1 MKNPELIWNDVIK
14 ELQDQCAHNEEFLSW
29 ITGLYFEY
37 KGDAFL
43 VHCQNIYFLNG
54 FREKCWETMQKLLHA
69 HTGLPLANITLGLDS
84 GQKPVLQKQRV
95 LAVKTVETLEN
106 KEINAEDRESASESA
121 EVESNLNP
129 SFNFD
134 NFIEGKSNQLA
145 RAAAIHV
152 AQNPGKAYNPFFIYG
167 DVGLGK
173 THLMHAT
180 GKMIRELYPK
190 TRVLYLHS
198 ERFVAD
204 VIKAL
209 ECKTL
214 ANFKHYYRNID
225 ALLIDDVQFLAGK
238 DRSQEE
244 FFYLFNTLVEGQ
256 SQIILT
262 SDTYPS
268 EIRGVANRLKSRF
281 SGGVTTAIE
290 KPDLETRVAILQNKA
305 KAEQVEISYEIA
317 FAIAE
322 RFDSNIRELEG
333 AFRKV
338 IASRN
343 LTGTTISLET
353 VVELLRDNPGKEL
366 GGKVSIEAVQ
376 LATCNF
382 FNVPLVDLLSEKRER
397 QVARPRQ
404 IAMSLC
410 KDITGASLQEIG
422 KAFGGRDHTTVLHA
436 AKKVKSLLETDTEI
450 KESFYQLKKKL
461 IEK

>member
-1 MKNPELIWNDVIK
+1 MKNPELIWNDVMK
-14 ELQDQCAHNEEFLSW
+14 ELQDRCANNEEFLNW

-37 KGDAFL
+37 KGDVFL
-43 VHCQNIYFLNG
+43 VHCQNSYFLNA
-54 FREKCWETMQKLLHA
+54 FRENCWEIMQKLLQA
-69 HTGLPLANITLGLDS
+69 HTGLPFAKITLGLDS
-84 GQKPVLQKQRV
+84 GQKPVAQKQPV
-95 LAVKTVETLEN
+95 LAVTTVEPLEKQRTN
-106 KEINAEDRESASESA
+106 VEDKDSDSENAEL
-121 EVESNLNP
+121 ESNLNP

-134 NFIEGKSNQLA
+134 NFVEGKSNQLA

-152 AQNPGKAYNPFFIYG
+152 AHNPGKAYNPFFIYG

-198 ERFVAD
+198 ERFISD

-214 ANFKHYYRNID
+214 SNFKHSYRNID

-244 FFYLFNTLVEGQ
+244 FFYLFNALVEGQ

-268 EIRGVANRLKSRF
+268 EIKGVANRLKSRF

-290 KPDLETRVAILQNKA
+290 KPDLETRVAILRSKA

-322 RFDSNIRELEG
+322 RFDDNIRELEG

-343 LTGTTISLET
+343 LTGTTIDLEA
-353 VVELLRDNPGKEL
+353 VAELLKDNPRKESSNR
-366 GGKVSIEAVQ
+366 VSIEAVQ

-450 KESFYQLKKKL
+450 KENFYQLKKKL

>member
-1 MKNPELIWNDVIK
+1 MKNPELIWNDVMK
-14 ELQDQCAHNEEFLSW
+14 ELQDRCANNEEFLTW
-29 ITGLYFEY
+29 VTALYFEY
-37 KGDAFL
+37 KKDTFF
-43 VHCQNIYFLNG
+43 VHCQNNYFLNS
-54 FREKCWETMQKLLHA
+54 FREKCWGIMQQLLHEY
-69 HTGLPLANITLGLDS
+69 TGLPLANITLGLDS
-84 GQKPVLQKQRV
+84 RQKPVPQKQQGTAVTLAETPISRV
-95 LAVKTVETLEN
+95 IDT
-106 KEINAEDRESASESA
+106 EDRESASDSA

-129 SFNFD
+129 SFSFD

-145 RAAAIHV
+145 RAAAMHV
-152 AQNPGKAYNPFFIYG
+152 AHNPGKAYNPFFIYG

-180 GKMIRELYPK
+180 GSMIRQLYPK

-198 ERFVAD
+198 ERFISD

-209 ECKTL
+209 EYKTL
-214 ANFKHYYRNID
+214 SNFKHYYRNID

-281 SGGVTTAIE
+281 GGGVTTAIE
-290 KPDLETRVAILQNKA
+290 KPDIETRVAILQSKA
-305 KAEQVEISYEIA
+305 KAEQVEISYEVA

-322 RFDSNIRELEG
+322 RFADNIRELEG

-343 LTGTTISLET
+343 LMGSSISVES
-353 VVELLRDNPGKEL
+353 VAELLKDNSNKNSNH
-366 GGKVSIEAVQ
+366 KVSIEAVQ
-376 LATCNF
+376 LTTCNF
-382 FNVPLVDLLSEKRER
+382 FNVPLADLVSEKRER

-410 KDITGASLQEIG
+410 KEVTGASLQEIG

-436 AKKVKSLLETDTEI
+436 AKKVKSLLETDSEI